1 MSGHDEKQ
9 IWNAERP
16 WTKEQIIAFTL
27 QNLTATIEAIES
39 LPGGIIASELEAI
52 RLSLNIFLDATCDL
66 LSSINSF
73 KGESER
79 PDFWNRTRR
88 SDFESLELRIQRGV
102 FSATMAAMALVAHS
116 REFARK
122 YPVELYGEK
131 VKEYFSEDPLHRFV
145 QKFRNFMAHVSIT
158 KSNWVV
164 RYDKQGKSVFFFLT
178 QENLYKW
185 DKWDSPSKSYI
196 ALNPEGVNVEQ
207 LFDDYS
213 GKVRFFHDWF
223 RSQVWQKYSNDLREY
238 FDCKRMYNAV
248 NDKSTWNLFIKQ
260 VFLQK
265 KIDPY
270 LYLDRYLSNNEIEE
284 ILSLPFRSKR
294 QVDRIIELVDE
305 YGACDEEV
313 RKAVYELFGINP

>member
-1 MSGHDEKQ
+1 MSGYNEEL

-16 WTKEQIIAFTL
+16 WTKEQIMVSTF
-27 QNLTATIEAIES
+27 QNLIATLRTIDS
-39 LPGGIIASELEAI
+39 LPGGIIASELEAVH
-52 RLSLNIFLDATCDL
+52 LSLNIFLDATYDL

-88 SDFESLELRIQRGV
+88 SNFESLELHIQRGV
-102 FSATMAAMALVAHS
+102 FSATMAAMALVDHS
-116 REFARK
+116 RIFADK
-122 YPVELYGEK
+122 YPVELYHEK
-131 VKEYFSEDPLHRFV
+131 VKECFSEDTLHRFV
-145 QKFRNFMAHVSIT
+145 QKFRNFMTHVRIT

-164 RYDKQGKSVFFFLT
+164 KHDKQGKSVFFFLT
-178 QENLYKW
+178 QENLNKW

-213 GKVRFFHDWF
+213 GKVKLFHDWF

-238 FDCKRMYNAV
+238 FDCKRMYNAI
-248 NDKSTWNLFIKQ
+248 NDRSTWNLLIKQ
-260 VFLQK
+260 VFLLK

-270 LYLDRYLSNNEIEE
+270 MYLDRYLSNNEIEE

-294 QVDRIIELVDE
+294 QVDLIIELVDE
-305 YGACDEEV
+305 YGACDEEI
-313 RKAVYELFGINP
+313 RKAAYELFGINS